1 MSDFVAYVHIVAS
14 FSIYLPWISLFKQCW
29 LKKHIKILFRKM
41 SSVHQEAD
49 ISRRERREQTE
60 KSQCWCEVTITQNK
74 LCSYVIRPLPVREII
89 KGYDSPI
96 LFPYP
101 PICCNSSYVYIFKPS
116 HAFDQELSKETGYA
130 RFLVTY
136 IDIYII
142 K

>member
-1 MSDFVAYVHIVAS
+1 
-14 FSIYLPWISLFKQCW
+14 
-29 LKKHIKILFRKM
+29 M

-101 PICCNSSYVYIFKPS
+101 PICCNSSYVYILKPS
-116 HAFDQELSKETGYA
+116 HSLTQEEQRNRFRKSLWGLKKISKISLNIFFEYIFIYEMF
-130 RFLVTY
+130 RCFLVLNGLLSFG
-136 IDIYII
+136 
-142 K
+142 